1 MISGVIYLYS
11 FILTSLGTFFDFL
24 LPFPV
29 PEALLSTT
37 DIINSFWY
45 YGLQHI
51 PETTITFARF
61 LFFSFTFYI
70 VLQIVMLI
78 RLPLTWVQRQAGIS
92 QDMPSAP
99 RSSFLRSIGDVRGPV
114 RPLR

>member
-11 FILTSLGTFFDFL
+11 FILTSLATFFDFL

-29 PEALLSTT
+29 PDGLLKSI
-37 DIINSFWY
+37 DVIYSFWG
-45 YGLQHI
+45 YGLTHI
-51 PETTITFARF
+51 PLTTITFARF

-99 RSSFLRSIGDVRGPV
+99 RSSFLRSIGDTQGPV